1 MHALYSWLWRLV
13 PGNPQ
18 VVRIVQGASRRNQ
31 HAVVRLGYLV
41 VLMAI
46 VFFGLLAQGG
56 MTGSGDLRELA
67 QAGSQIFRVIAMGQV
82 ILVCLIAP
90 IFMAGAIASE
100 QSGKTYAILL
110 TTPLSNLQIVLGS
123 LIGRLFFIL
132 ALLFSG
138 LPLFAVMLI
147 FGGVPVSSIFRAFA
161 VAALTAVFVGAVAVV
176 LSVMRAGGRK
186 AVFAFVVTIA
196 AYLIIVGAL
205 DMMLLRD
212 LGQAP
217 GIAPG
222 IAPGHTTVLTAV
234 HPLLVLEASINRAN
248 YSTPASEQLAAYP
261 GIIRFYLGQPFAAFA
276 TITASSSLLMVLF
289 CSLWVR
295 RIGSGDSRLMSWLK
309 SKLKVSGLKTRQA
322 RSLGTGNPVAWREAN
337 TRGRLLGGIVAR
349 YGFLA
354 LGFIGLGILMYFYH
368 TDPFWQAGKNAKVS
382 AKGMLSTYINS
393 PPTWFREALTALLIA
408 EVAVI
413 TLVALYM
420 AAGSVSKEREDGTLD
435 IMLTTP
441 ITPRYYIWG
450 KLRGLVRFL
459 SLMIALPVLT
469 LGIVAAYTLI
479 GNLSRWPQTTV
490 LYEDINQNTGGRTL
504 NMTPLIYVETPLLL
518 LIMLLPFIAVCVGVG
533 MYASLRAKGV
543 LGAIV
548 PSVAIIG
555 FGALVFAFC
564 GLSAA
569 SNIPLIGPALNA
581 FSPATNL
588 IMLVDP
594 HQHVAEFGFGKDTII
609 GRGSLIFAAIIAAAG
624 YATIVW
630 AFITTMVKGFDHTV
644 RKLSGTK

>member
-1 MHALYSWLWRLV
+1 MQALFSWLWRLV

-41 VLMAI
+41 ILMAI
-46 VFFGLLAQGG
+46 VFIGLIGG
-56 MTGSGDLRELA
+56 GGLTGSGDLRELA

-147 FGGVPVSSIFRAFA
+147 FGGVPVSSIFIAFA
-161 VAALTAVFVGAVAVV
+161 VAALTALFVGAVAVL

-196 AYLIIVGAL
+196 AYLIVVGAL
-205 DMMLLRD
+205 DMMLLRN
-212 LGQAP
+212 LGP
-217 GIAPG
+217 TS
-222 IAPGHTTVLTAV
+222 GHTTVLTAI

-248 YSTPASEQLAAYP
+248 YSPPGAEQLAAYP
-261 GIIRFYLGQPFAAFA
+261 SLIRFYLGQPFAAFA
-276 TITASSSLLMVLF
+276 TITAGASLLMVLF

-295 RIGSGDSRLMSWLK
+295 RIGSGDSKLMLWIK
-309 SKLKVSGLKTRQA
+309 SKLKVSGLKTRTA
-322 RSLGTGNPVAWREAN
+322 RSLGTGNPIAWREAN

-349 YGFLA
+349 YGFL
-354 LGFIGLGILMYFYH
+354 FIGLVGLGILLYYYH
-368 TDPFWQAGKNAKVS
+368 FDPFWQNGKNAS
-382 AKGMLSTYINS
+382 IGPNAIGIT
-393 PPTWFREALTALLIA
+393 PPIWFRQALTALLIA

-459 SLMIALPVLT
+459 SLMIALPVLS
-469 LGIVAAYTLI
+469 LGVVAAYTLI
-479 GNLSRWPQTTV
+479 GNINRWPQTTV
-490 LYEDINQNTGGRTL
+490 LQQTINQYSG
-504 NMTPLIYVETPLLL
+504 TPSGTSTPTPLLYLETPIL
-518 LIMLLPFIAVCVGVG
+518 LLVMLLPFIAVCVAIG
-533 MYASLRAKGV
+533 MYSSLRAKGV
-543 LGAIV
+543 LGAII
-548 PSVAIIG
+548 PSVAIVG
-555 FGALVFAFC
+555 GGALVFAFC
-564 GLSAA
+564 GLTAA
-569 SNIPLIGPALNA
+569 DNIPLIGPTLNA

-594 HQHVAEFGFGKDTII
+594 HAWVEGFDAEPII
-609 GRGSLIFAAIIAAAG
+609 GRGSLFFAAIVAAAG

>member
-1 MHALYSWLWRLV
+1 MQALFSWLWRLV

-31 HAVVRLGYLV
+31 HALVRLSYLL
-41 VLMAI
+41 VLMGI
-46 VFFGLLAQGG
+46 VFIGFVGG
-56 MTGSGDLRELA
+56 GGFTGSGDLRELA
-67 QAGSQIFRVIAMGQV
+67 QAGAQIFRVIAMGQV

-147 FGGVPVSSIFRAFA
+147 FGGVPVSSIFIAFA

-196 AYLIIVGAL
+196 AYLIVVGAL
-205 DMMLLRD
+205 DFMLLRN
-212 LGQAP
+212 LGSTP
-217 GIAPG
+217 GQ
-222 IAPGHTTVLTAV
+222 TTVLTAV
-234 HPLLVLEASINRAN
+234 HPLLVLDASINRAN
-248 YSTPASEQLAAYP
+248 YSPPGSEQLAAYP
-261 GIIRFYLGQPFAAFA
+261 GIVRFYLGQPFAAFA

-295 RIGSGDSRLMSWLK
+295 RIGTGDSKLLLWLK
-309 SKLKVSGLKTRQA
+309 KKLKVTGLKTRQP
-322 RSLGTGNPVAWREAN
+322 RQLGTGNPIAWREAN

-354 LGFIGLGILMYFYH
+354 IGLVAMGILLYYYH
-368 TDPFWQAGKNAKVS
+368 FDPFWQSGKNASV
-382 AKGMLSTYINS
+382 GGNTVGTT
-393 PPTWFREALTALLIA
+393 PPMWFRKALTALLIA

-459 SLMIALPVLT
+459 SLMIALPVLS
-469 LGIVAAYTLI
+469 LAIVALYTVI
-479 GNLSRWPQTTV
+479 GNIARWPQTTV
-490 LYEDINQNTGGRTL
+490 LQQDVSSYYGSASGTTTP
-504 NMTPLIYVETPLLL
+504 TPLLYLETPLLL
-518 LIMLLPFIAVCVGVG
+518 LVMLLPFIAVCVAIG
-533 MYASLRAKGV
+533 MYSSLRAKGV

-548 PSVAIIG
+548 PSVAIVG
-555 FGALVFAFC
+555 GGALVFAFC
-564 GLSAA
+564 GLTAA
-569 SNIPLIGPALNA
+569 NKIPLIGPVLNA

-594 HQHVAEFGFGKDTII
+594 HTWVSDFGEEPII
-609 GRGSLIFAAIIAAAG
+609 GRGSLGFAALIAATG

>member
-1 MHALYSWLWRLV
+1 MQAFVSWLWRLV

-31 HAVVRLGYLV
+31 HALVRLSYVV
-41 VLMAI
+41 VLMSI
-46 VFFGLLAQGG
+46 VFIGLVGG
-56 MTGSGDLRELA
+56 GGLTGSGDLRDLA
-67 QAGSQIFRVIAMGQV
+67 QAGAQIFRVVAMGQV
-82 ILVCLIAP
+82 VLVCLIAP

-147 FGGVPVSSIFRAFA
+147 FGGVPVASIFVAFA
-161 VAALTAVFVGAVAVV
+161 VAGLTALFVGAVAVV

-186 AVFAFVVTIA
+186 AVFAFVVSIA
-196 AYLIIVGAL
+196 AYLVIVGAL
-205 DMMLLRD
+205 DMLLLRN
-212 LGQAP
+212 LGP
-217 GIAPG
+217 VG
-222 IAPGHTTVLTAV
+222 GHTTVLTAI

-248 YSTPASEQLAAYP
+248 YTPPGAEQLAAYP
-261 GIIRFYLGQPFAAFA
+261 GLIRFYLGQPFAAFA
-276 TITASSSLLMVLF
+276 TITAGSSLLMVLF

-295 RIGSGDSRLMSWLK
+295 RIGTGDSKFVLWLK
-309 SKLKVSGLKTRQA
+309 SKLRVQGDGRRHKA
-322 RSLGTGNPVAWREAN
+322 RSLGTGNPIAWREAN
-337 TRGRLLGGIVAR
+337 TRGKLLGGIVAR
-349 YGFLA
+349 YGFLVLGLIA
-354 LGFIGLGILMYFYH
+354 LSILMYYYH
-368 TDPFWQAGKNAKVS
+368 VDAYWQSGKPAPVGGNTP
-382 AKGMLSTYINS
+382 GTT
-393 PPTWFREALTALLIA
+393 PPMWFRQALTALLVA
-408 EVAVI
+408 EVVVI
-413 TLVALYM
+413 TLIALYM

-459 SLMIALPVLT
+459 SLMIALPVLS
-469 LGIVAAYTLI
+469 LAIVSAYTVI
-479 GNLSRWPQTTV
+479 GNFSGWPQTTV
-490 LYEDINQNTGGRTL
+490 LQQTINQYASSPAGTSSPI
-504 NMTPLIYVETPLLL
+504 PLLYLETPLLL
-518 LIMLLPFIAVCVGVG
+518 LIMLLPFIAVCVAVG

-548 PSVAIIG
+548 PSVGIIG
-555 FGALVFAFC
+555 AGAVVFAFC
-564 GLSAA
+564 GLTAA
-569 SNIPLIGPALNA
+569 NNIPLIGPALNA
-581 FSPATNL
+581 FSPSTNL
-588 IMLVDP
+588 VMLIDP
-594 HQHVAEFGFGKDTII
+594 HTWVSEFGVGKETLI
-609 GRGSLIFAAIIAAAG
+609 GRGSLFVAAVVAAAG

-644 RKLSGTK
+644 RRLSGTK

>member
-1 MHALYSWLWRLV
+1 MQALFSWLWRLV

-41 VLMAI
+41 ILMAI
-46 VFFGLLAQGG
+46 VFIGLIGG
-56 MTGSGDLRELA
+56 GGLTGSGDLRELA
-67 QAGSQIFRVIAMGQV
+67 QAGAQIFRVIAMGQV

-147 FGGVPVSSIFRAFA
+147 FGGVPVSSIFIAFA
-161 VAALTAVFVGAVAVV
+161 VAALTALFVGAVAVL

-186 AVFAFVVTIA
+186 AVFAFVVSIA
-196 AYLIIVGAL
+196 AYLIIVGSL
-205 DMMLLRD
+205 DMMLLRN
-212 LGQAP
+212 LGSTS
-217 GIAPG
+217 
-222 IAPGHTTVLTAV
+222 GHTTVLTAI

-248 YSTPASEQLAAYP
+248 YSPPGSAQLAAYP

-276 TITASSSLLMVLF
+276 TITAGASLLMVLF

-295 RIGSGDSRLMSWLK
+295 RIGSGDSKLMLWIK

-322 RSLGTGNPVAWREAN
+322 RELGTGNPIAWREAN
-337 TRGRLLGGIVAR
+337 TRGRLLGGIIAR
-349 YGFLA
+349 YGFLV
-354 LGFIGLGILMYFYH
+354 LGLIALGILLYYYH
-368 TDPFWQAGKNAKVS
+368 FDAFWQNGKNAS
-382 AKGMLSTYINS
+382 IGGNALGMT
-393 PPTWFREALTALLIA
+393 PPTWFRQALTALLIA

-459 SLMIALPVLT
+459 SLMIALPVLS
-469 LGIVAAYTLI
+469 LGVVAAYTLI
-479 GNLSRWPQTTV
+479 GNLNRWPQTSV
-490 LYEDINQNTGGRTL
+490 MQNSPGPIANSGTA
-504 NMTPLIYVETPLLL
+504 PLTPLLYLETPVL
-518 LIMLLPFIAVCVGVG
+518 LLVMLLPFISVCVAIG
-533 MYASLRAKGV
+533 MYSSLRAKGV

-548 PSVAIIG
+548 PSVAIVG
-555 FGALVFAFC
+555 GGALVFGFC
-564 GLSAA
+564 GLTAA
-569 SNIPLIGPALNA
+569 DKIPLIGPALNA

-588 IMLVDP
+588 VMLVDP
-594 HQHVAEFGFGKDTII
+594 HTWVSGFGKEPII
-609 GRGSLIFAAIIAAAG
+609 GRGSLFFAAIVAAAG

>member
-1 MHALYSWLWRLV
+1 MQALFSWLWRLV

-18 VVRIVQGASRRNQ
+18 VVRIIQGASRRNQ
-31 HAVVRLGYLV
+31 HAVVRLSYV
-41 VLMAI
+41 VVITLI
-46 VFFGLLAQGG
+46 VFFGLVAFGG
-56 MTGSGDLRELA
+56 FGGSGDLRELA
-67 QAGSQIFRVIAMGQV
+67 QAGSQIFRVVAMGQV

-132 ALLFSG
+132 ALLLSG

-147 FGGVPVSSIFRAFA
+147 FGGVPVSSIFVAFA
-161 VAALTAVFVGAVAVV
+161 VAGLTALFVGAVAVV

-186 AVFAFVVTIA
+186 AVFTFVISIA
-196 AYLIIVGAL
+196 AYLIVVGAL
-205 DMMLLRD
+205 DLMLLRN
-212 LGQAP
+212 LGP
-217 GIAPG
+217 IAG
-222 IAPGHTTVLTAV
+222 QTTVLTAI

-248 YSTPASEQLAAYP
+248 YSPPGAETLAGYS
-261 GIIRFYLGQPFAAFA
+261 GLIRFYLGRPFAAYA
-276 TITASSSLLMVLF
+276 TITAGGSLLMILF

-295 RIGSGDSRLMSWLK
+295 RIGSGDSKLMLWLK
-309 SKLKVSGLKTRQA
+309 AKLKVSGLKTRSA

-337 TRGRLLGGIVAR
+337 TRGRLLGGIIAR

-354 LGFIGLGILMYFYH
+354 IGLVALGILLSYYH
-368 TDPFWQAGKNAKVS
+368 LDTYWQPGKNAP
-382 AKGMLSTYINS
+382 AGPNAPANS
-393 PPTWFREALTALLIA
+393 PPNWFRQALTALLVA

-450 KLRGLVRFL
+450 KLRGLVKYL
-459 SLMIALPVLT
+459 SLLIALPVLS
-469 LGIVAAYTLI
+469 LAIVSLYTVVGKI
-479 GNLSRWPQTTV
+479 NRWPQTTV
-490 LYEDINQNTGGRTL
+490 LYEEINSYTGGRTV
-504 NMTPLIYVETPLLL
+504 NPTPLLYFEAPLLL
-518 LIMLLPFIAVCVGVG
+518 LVMLLPFIAVCVAVG
-533 MYASLRAKGV
+533 MYSSLRAKGV

-564 GLSAA
+564 GLTAA
-569 SNIPLIGPALNA
+569 ENIPLIGPALNA

-588 IMLVDP
+588 TMLVDP
-594 HQHVAEFGFGKDTII
+594 HGWVAEFEDGTGSTVI
-609 GRGSLIFAAIIAAAG
+609 GRVSLVFAAIIAAAG

-644 RKLSGTK
+644 RRLSGTK

>member
-1 MHALYSWLWRLV
+1 MQVLLSWLWRLV

-31 HAVVRLGYLV
+31 HAVVRLGYLA
-41 VLMAI
+41 VLMGI
-46 VFFGLLAQGG
+46 VFIGLVGG
-56 MTGSGDLRELA
+56 GGLTGSGDLRELA

-132 ALLFSG
+132 ALLLSG

-147 FGGVPVSSIFRAFA
+147 FGGVPVSSIFVAFS
-161 VAALTAVFVGAVAVV
+161 VAASTALFVGAVAVV

-186 AVFAFVVTIA
+186 AVFAFVVSIA
-196 AYLIIVGAL
+196 AYLVVIGAL
-205 DMMLLRD
+205 DMLLLRS
-212 LGQAP
+212 LGAAAGQ
-217 GIAPG
+217 
-222 IAPGHTTVLTAV
+222 TTVLTAI

-248 YSTPASEQLAAYP
+248 YSPPGAETLAAYP
-261 GIIRFYLGQPFAAFA
+261 GLIRFYLGQPFAAF
-276 TITASSSLLMVLF
+276 TSITAGGSLLMVLF

-295 RIGSGDSRLMSWLK
+295 RIGTGDSKLMLWLK
-309 SKLKVSGLKTRQA
+309 AKLNLTGTRTRTA
-322 RSLGTGNPVAWREAN
+322 RSLGTGNPIAWREAN
-337 TRGRLLGGIVAR
+337 TRGRLLGGIIAR

-354 LGFIGLGILMYFYH
+354 IGLIALGILLYYYH
-368 TDPFWQAGKNAKVS
+368 FDPFWQGGKNAQVGS
-382 AKGMLSTYINS
+382 NIVGSS
-393 PPTWFREALTALLIA
+393 PPIWFRKALTALLIA
-408 EVAVI
+408 EVVVI
-413 TLVALYM
+413 TLVAIYM

-450 KLRGLVRFL
+450 KLRGLVKYL
-459 SLMIALPVLT
+459 SLLIALPVLS
-469 LGIVAAYTLI
+469 LAIVSLYTVI
-479 GNLSRWPQTTV
+479 GNISRWPQTTV
-490 LYEDINQNTGGRTL
+490 RQQAINNYSP
-504 NMTPLIYVETPLLL
+504 TPAGTSTQLPLLYVETPIVL
-518 LIMLLPFIAVCVGVG
+518 LIMLLPFVAVCVAVG

-555 FGALVFAFC
+555 FGALIFAFC
-564 GLSAA
+564 GLAA
-569 SNIPLIGPALNA
+569 VQNIPLIGPVLNA

-594 HQHVAEFGFGKDTII
+594 HQWVSGFGEEPLI
-609 GRGSLIFAAIIAAAG
+609 GRGSLVFASILAAAG